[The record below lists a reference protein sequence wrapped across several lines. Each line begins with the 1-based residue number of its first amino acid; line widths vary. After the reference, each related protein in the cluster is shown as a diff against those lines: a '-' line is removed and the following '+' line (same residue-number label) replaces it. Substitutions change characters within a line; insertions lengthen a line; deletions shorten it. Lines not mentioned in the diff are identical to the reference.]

1 MDLTKLLQELKA
13 RWRTVAVGAAVGLIV
28 FTAYALLAP
37 KWYEAQLAVVPGAPA
52 KAPGALAGALAM
64 DLPVDIGLGGSD
76 AERIQAVMKSRS
88 VTDAVIEKFGLTE
101 RYHQKYIE
109 GTRKVFWK
117 HCSTKVDKKPSVV
130 TITCEDKDPKIAQA
144 MAAYFGVVG
153 NKVMRHISASSAG
166 EERRFLEERV
176 EEAKKDAHEA
186 SERVREFEEKNKIVD
201 LPEQSKAVVSAIASI
216 KGDLLS
222 KQLELDYLH
231 GFSSSD
237 ESTAVQLRRQVG
249 VMESKMRTLEDLPA
263 EEGGG
268 AAAAA
273 AATTGTTKRG
283 KAGKATQDIFPVAM
297 TVPKLR
303 FELGELYREQKIQ
316 ETLFMLLTQRF
327 ELARVDEARDTSVF
341 QILDEPVVPTHQSSP
356 KRAQLVIIGLLLGL
370 LGGAA
375 FALRDQL
382 LPRRA

>member
-1 MDLTKLLQELKA
+1 MEILRA
-13 RWRTVAVGAAVGLIV
+13 RWRAVAVGGLAGLV
-28 FTAYALLAP
+28 AFTCYALVAP

-52 KAPGALAGALAM
+52 KAPSALAGALSVE
-64 DLPVDIGLGGSD
+64 LPVDIGLGASD
-76 AERIQAVMKSRS
+76 AERIQSVMKSRS

-117 HCSTKVDKKPSVV
+117 HCSTKVDKKPNVV
-130 TITCEDKDPKIAQA
+130 TVTCEDKDPKMAQA

-153 NKVMRHISASSAG
+153 NKVLRHISASSAG

-176 EEAKKDAHEA
+176 AEAKKDANEA
-186 SERVREFEEKNKIVD
+186 SQRVREFEEKHKIID

-222 KQLELDYLH
+222 KQLELEYLH

-249 VMESKMRTLEDLPA
+249 VMESKMRTLEDVPDDDDA
-263 EEGGG
+263 AV
-268 AAAAA
+268 AAAPA
-273 AATTGTTKRG
+273 KRPA
-283 KAGKATQDIFPVAM
+283 KAKSNQDIFPVAM

-303 FELGELYREQKIQ
+303 FEIGELYRQQKIE
-316 ETLFMLLTQRF
+316 ETLFLLLTQRL
-327 ELARVDEARDTSVF
+327 EMARVDEARDTSVF

-370 LGGAA
+370 LAGAA
-375 FALRDQL
+375 YALRDQVF
-382 LPRRA
+382 PARA